1 MKPESLLGCPAGS
14 SPAMCARRVMIRVHL
29 HTPGAPRHR
38 RPSATGILVALA
50 LCAVGTSS
58 CGGSPI
64 EASTKSAPNTAPAPF
79 DSSAPL
85 HAVRLRGPDGPPSV
99 VIGTDPR
106 TGEEIRA
113 NCTTCHAT
121 RTPRPEVSS
130 GAELEDFHTGLVTNH
145 GGLTCLTC
153 HDAQRYDRLRLAD
166 GRGLEHSESMRL
178 CGQCHGPQL
187 RDWTHGSHGGMSGHW
202 DLTRGERV
210 RNHCVVCHDPHAPQ
224 IRPVLPLPPPND
236 RFLGENHSGDHAT
249 GATEHHESDDH
260 E

>member
-1 MKPESLLGCPAGS
+1 MKRAPQLPIRPRRSPPHAWALAAAVLCALGATSC
-14 SPAMCARRVMIRVHL
+14 
-29 HTPGAPRHR
+29 R
-38 RPSATGILVALA
+38 RPDVDAASGHEPEPATAGL
-50 LCAVGTSS
+50 TSL
-58 CGGSPI
+58 GG
-64 EASTKSAPNTAPAPF
+64 ADAF
-79 DSSAPL
+79 L
-85 HAVRLRGPDGPPSV
+85 HPVHVRGPDGAPTV
-99 VIGTDPR
+99 VVGRDPD
-106 TGEEIRA
+106 TGEEIHA

-121 RTPRPEVSS
+121 RAPRPETSS
-130 GAELEDFHTGLVTNH
+130 GSLLVDFHTGLVTNH

-153 HDAQRYDRLRLAD
+153 HDAARYDRLRLAD
-166 GRGLEHSESMRL
+166 GRSLEHTESMRL

-236 RFLGENHSGDHAT
+236 RFLGDGHSDAHTNAT
-249 GATEHHESDDH
+249 TEHHAGDDH